1 MTFQSIRVQNYR
13 SIADTGTVPLGRVT
27 LVTGQNNSG
36 KSSLLRALYLLQE
49 GAPFLQDDIRIGKSQ
64 VGLELAFDRLSDL
77 PFPSRSNLPES
88 VKDRAGVINHTR
100 TTKDRRFTITVDGLN
115 DPIGGSVFPSQEPDN
130 LIFPVLSARRV
141 PFYRQ
146 QASSKEAISVS
157 PTDNNLVSRI
167 APLTSSKI
175 PEAIK
180 FRQLCQSILGIN
192 LDVLQDESGGQQ
204 SLGIQVDRY
213 TTISLEA
220 MGAGLSGALSL
231 LVGMSGARNKIF
243 IIEEPE
249 DDLHPKALK
258 ALLDAIAEASEH
270 NQFVISTHSSI
281 VLTRFAGLPNL
292 KVLHVVSDMEVPPTS
307 SFTEIQSTDDRI
319 RVLQDLGYGLADF
332 DLGQGWLIFEESSA
346 ERLIRQYLAPW
357 FAPGLTKLRTLAAH
371 GVSRVEPLFEDF
383 REMFLFAHLEPIYR
397 HRAWVIVDGDKTGRE
412 TVRSLRATYAS
423 WPESHFRHW
432 EHDDFERYYPAEF
445 AERVEAVLNIQDR
458 AKRQVDK
465 KQLLHEVLEW
475 MEKDPEHAS
484 HEFEKSANE
493 VIDVL
498 RAIEADLASRD
509 LV

>member
-13 SIADTGTVPLGRVT
+13 SIADTGPIQLGQVT

-49 GAPFLQDDIRIGKSQ
+49 GAPFQQEDIRIGQSQ
-64 VGLELAFDRLSDL
+64 VIVELAFDRFSEA
-77 PFPSRSNLPES
+77 PFPGIKGLPERLGTQPGII
-88 VKDRAGVINHTR
+88 KLTR
-100 TTKDRRFTITVDGLN
+100 TIPDRSLTLKINGID
-115 DPIGGSVFPSQEPDN
+115 DAIGGSIYSGQEPGN

-146 QASSKEAISVS
+146 QASSKDAINVS
-157 PTDNNLVSRI
+157 STDNNLVSRI
-167 APLTSSKI
+167 APLTSSQI

-180 FRQLCQSILGIN
+180 FRELCQSVLGIN
-192 LDVLQDESGGQQ
+192 LDVLQGESGQQ

-220 MGAGLSGALSL
+220 MGAGLAGALSL
-231 LVGMSGARNKIF
+231 LVGMSGASNKIF

-258 ALLDAIAEASEH
+258 ALLDAIAESSVN

-281 VLTRFAGLPNL
+281 VLTRFADLPNL
-292 KVLHVVSDMEVPPTS
+292 KVLHVKSDMGIPPTS

-319 RVLQDLGYGLADF
+319 GVLQDLGYGLADL

-346 ERLIRQYLAPW
+346 ERLIRQYLGPW
-357 FAPGLTKLRTLAAH
+357 FAPGLIKLRTIAAH

-383 REMFLFAHLEPIYR
+383 REMFLFAHLEQLYR
-397 HRAWVIVDGDKTGRE
+397 HRAWVVVDGDKPGRE
-412 TVRSLRATYAS
+412 TVRKLRAAYAS
-423 WPESHFRHW
+423 WPESHFQHW
-432 EHDDFERYYPAEF
+432 KHDDFERYYPAEF
-445 AERVEAVLNIQDR
+445 AERVDTAMKEHDR
-458 AKRQVDK
+458 AKQQEAK
-465 KQLLHEVLEW
+465 KQLLQSVIEW
-475 MEKDPEHAS
+475 IDKDPGQARK
-484 HEFEKSANE
+484 EFEQSASE

-498 RAIEADLASRD
+498 RAIEADLANRD
-509 LV
+509 LL